1 MKEIDLGQ
9 SIGIL
14 ANLGVIAGIIF
25 LGIEINQANQAA
37 RSQARTDIATSI
49 AEFNMS
55 LADSPE
61 LAELFLRGLPNPAS
75 LTALERLR
83 VTSYMSALLRLW
95 ENSHYQYRN
104 GLFDEV
110 EFFAERETWKQIAQT
125 PLFVAYFCGIGSV
138 FSPAFSQ
145 EMENL
150 MQPLQCPAA
159 E

>member
-1 MKEIDLGQ
+1 MKKIDLGQ

-49 AEFNMS
+49 AELNASF
-55 LADSPE
+55 ADNAE
-61 LAELFLRGLPNPAS
+61 LAEIFLRGLPNPDG

-83 VTSYMSALLRLW
+83 VSSYMSALLRLW
-95 ENSHYQYRN
+95 ENTHYQYRN

-110 EFFAERETWKQIAQT
+110 EFFAEREAWKTIVQS
-125 PLFVAYFCGIGSV
+125 PLFVVYFCAVGSV
-138 FSPAFSQ
+138 FSPMFSQ
-145 EMENL
+145 EIENL
-150 MQPLQCPAA
+150 MQPLQCPVA